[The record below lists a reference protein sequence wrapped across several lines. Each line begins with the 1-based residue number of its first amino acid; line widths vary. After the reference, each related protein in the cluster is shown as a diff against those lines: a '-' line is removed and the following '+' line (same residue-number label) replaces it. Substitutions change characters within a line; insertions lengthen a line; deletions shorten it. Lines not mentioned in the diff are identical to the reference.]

1 MPKTVQGIAPPH
13 PDVLPVLAG
22 MLRDAALLAE
32 RGTAGAADIDTSM
45 RLGAG
50 HPIRPF
56 ELLGL
61 VRIRVR
67 LAGPRPRRLRRHREQ
82 AGYPEGRRVGD
93 PAQFISRSRLGES
106 VGPDHGRRESW
117 PGIAVPVLDA
127 TQVRDRHPEH
137 GCGFALRHVP

>member
-32 RGTAGAADIDTSM
+32 RGTAGAADIDTAM

-67 LAGPRPRRLRRHREQ
+67 PAGPRPRRLRRPPR
-82 AGYPEGRRVGD
+82 AGGVSRGPSCRRPSAVH
-93 PAQFISRSRLGES
+93 QS
-106 VGPDHGRRESW
+106 VAAG
-117 PGIAVPVLDA
+117 
-127 TQVRDRHPEH
+127 
-137 GCGFALRHVP
+137 